1 VSARKK
7 PSTGQQA
14 WLIRLTDDAK
24 KGWRRWQVLGPDGP
38 LGYVHE
44 ERAWLGGSFG
54 SPYYVVVHNPAAR
67 PFKSL
72 WRSGGHATP
81 KKAMQALL
89 EHLA

>member
-1 VSARKK
+1 VTAPRK
-7 PSTGQQA
+7 PSTGQQG
-14 WLIRLTDDAK
+14 WLIRLNDDAK

-44 ERAWLGGSFG
+44 ERAWLGGG
-54 SPYYVVVHNPAAR
+54 HGPPYYNVAHNPEAR
-67 PFKSL
+67 PFRNL
-72 WRSGGHATP
+72 WRSTGHSTP